1 MVEKLGG
8 SELKLDQLINEINA
22 KKHTAK
28 QQLDFL
34 KEESFLYWII
44 LK

>member
-1 MVEKLGG
+1 MIEKLGDAN
-8 SELKLDQLINEINA
+8 LKLNQLINEIDA

-28 QQLDFL
+28 QQLDYL